1 MKRTAALLMLTLL
14 LLRPLLSVR
23 AETALSVT
31 RDSYGLRV
39 SSIDLVTSINGKYT
53 VVKQTRTSGR
63 IADTAQV
70 EYEYDFEQE
79 TPECV
84 GRFEEDAPVALV
96 TVDGFGEELASI
108 QDPDQVALTVNGQ
121 PIAAPE
127 GAAYGEAIGWQNANL
142 NGLYCAVFPILLT
155 KEGGTA
161 DYAVRVQAVLD
172 GVRVTE
178 TAHITVVLQNTHEYK
193 QERVLR
199 IAALD
204 GQNVDA
210 YLLGDRIYLDH
221 PATAVGE
228 PRVRITFSDENG
240 APFTVIVWA
249 GQTACAQPGQSAALH
264 LEEECR
270 LEQSRAEYLLDAAAD
285 PLRHRKVAFCV
296 ETEDALYRSPELT
309 LVQRFDVPP
318 VDPKGIYFEQSAY
331 TLPVGGVLEPIV
343 LGVATGEPV
352 RTNAAGRLEL
362 LPGPGT
368 DAQVLDVTDGK
379 AVIGVQ
385 PGAAYLTARYTL
397 GDRVYDAASAKIT
410 VCGPIQRMTVLC
422 RNLNVRQAPSTAAPR
437 TGLLHRGDVVEVVQ
451 VEDGWALTAQGQ
463 YVCAR
468 YLGR

>member
-53 VVKQTRTSGR
+53 VVKQTRTTGR
-63 IADTAQV
+63 IADAAQV
-70 EYEYDFEQE
+70 TYEYDFEQE

-96 TVDGFGEELASI
+96 TVDGFSEELASI
-108 QDPDQVALTVNGQ
+108 QDPDRIVITVNGQ
-121 PIAAPE
+121 PVAAPE

-155 KEGGTA
+155 KEGGET
-161 DYAVRVQAVLD
+161 DCTVCVQAVLD

-178 TAHITVVLQNTHEYK
+178 TARITVVLKNIHEYK
-193 QERVLR
+193 PERVLR

-210 YLLGDRIYLDH
+210 YLLGDRIYFDH
-221 PATAVGE
+221 PSTAVGE
-228 PRVRITFSDENG
+228 PRVRITFSDETG
-240 APFTVIVWA
+240 APFTVVAWA
-249 GQTACAQPGQSAALH
+249 GQTACAQPGQSAALR
-264 LEEECR
+264 LKEECR
-270 LEQSRAEYLLDAAAD
+270 LEQSRTEYLLDAAAD
-285 PLRHRKVAFCV
+285 PLRSSKVVFCV
-296 ETEDALYRSPELT
+296 ETQEALYRSPELT

-318 VDPKGIYFEQSAY
+318 VDPKGIFFAQSAY

-352 RTNAAGRLEL
+352 RTNAAGVLEL

-379 AVIGVQ
+379 TVIGVQ
-385 PGAAYLTARYTL
+385 PGTAYLTARYTL
-397 GDRVYDAASAKIT
+397 GDRVYDAASARIT

-422 RNLNVRQAPSTAAPR
+422 RNLNVRSGAGTDHPILGR
-437 TGLLHRGDVVEVVQ
+437 VHRGDALQVVSVAE
-451 VEDGWALTAQGQ
+451 GWAQLIDGT
-463 YVCAR
+463 YVCAQYIAR
-468 YLGR
+468 